1 MMRGFEAVAL
11 VEGAD
16 VRVMLLVVVDVRV
29 TLRIWNTVLAS
40 GVDVV
45 CRAERQSAVPF
56 LPVGSKSCS
65 ARKQLSVVHV

>member
-1 MMRGFEAVAL
+1 MRGFEAVAL